1 MDKLTFDFRDDIKHT
16 SEVVGITN
24 DQHNKLRD
32 VLSGA
37 VQQLMEELL
46 SIDSPDKIIHPHQED
61 DEYIYVTP
69 QSIFEQL
76 TNNPAVEAIGF
87 DISNPNHCF
96 WMGYS
101 IASQLDKIK
110 DMTKMLNKTMM
121 LLSLAGVSSDKI
133 RKVGLEMIKE
143 GSTISTVREK
153 LAKILA
159 GKS

>member
-1 MDKLTFDFRDDIKHT
+1 MDKLTFDFRDDIKYT

-24 DQHNKLRD
+24 DQHNKLQD

-46 SIDSPDKIIHPHQED
+46 SVDSPDKITHPHQED
-61 DEYIYVTP
+61 DEYIYVAP

-96 WMGYS
+96 WMG
-101 IASQLDKIK
+101 
-110 DMTKMLNKTMM
+110 
-121 LLSLAGVSSDKI
+121 
-133 RKVGLEMIKE
+133 
-143 GSTISTVREK
+143 
-153 LAKILA
+153 
-159 GKS
+159 